1 MTQEIPSAV
10 LYCCD
15 HNSIRSP
22 MAEALMKKLVGTQIF
37 VQSAGVKSDNDVDGY
52 AVAVCKELDVEL
64 STHKVRSFEDL
75 EDWGDDLESFDLVVA
90 LSPASYARI
99 KELTANYAVDVEHW
113 ETADPTG
120 TGDNRDVKLAA
131 YRAVRDDI
139 IANIKQRFLVMCQ
152 QS

>member
-1 MTQEIPSAV
+1 MADTPTAV
-10 LYCCD
+10 LFCCD

-37 VQSAGVKSDNDVDGY
+37 VQSAGVKSDHDIDGF

-64 STHKVRSFEDL
+64 SKHKARSFEEL
-75 EDWGDDLESFDLVVA
+75 EDWGDQLDSFDLVVA
-90 LSPASYARI
+90 LSPTSHKRI
-99 KELTANYAVDVEHW
+99 TELTKDHAVDVEYW

-120 TGDNRDVKLAA
+120 AGDSRDVKLAS

-139 IANIKQRFLVMCQ
+139 IANIKRRFMDGN
-152 QS
+152 